1 MPDTSFTLRSHWLV
15 PATIEEVAAIL
26 SEPERLPDW
35 WPAVYL
41 AVEVIA
47 PGDARGVG
55 RSVAFHTRGL
65 LPYTLRWRG
74 TVVESDRPHGWTI
87 EATGDLAGR
96 GVWRSRSRATSP
108 RSTTTGGSRVEKPLP
123 EAADAAAAPA
133 LRRQPP
139 LGDGPRSAGPQA
151 RARPPARRLR
161 ASAPERD
168 EPGRTRPAGSDAG
181 AGRPRDPRQ
190 HRRASAAS
198 RQMSA
203 RWPGG

>member
-55 RSVAFHTRGL
+55 RSVAFHTRGF

-96 GVWRSRSRATSP
+96 GVWRLAQQGDLAAIDYDWRV
-108 RSTTTGGSRVEKPLP
+108 RVEKPGLKP
-123 EAADAAAAPA
+123 LTPLLRPLYAANHRWAM
-133 LRRQPP
+133 
-139 LGDGPRSAGPQA
+139 A
-151 RARPPARRLR
+151 RGLQGLKAELARRR
-161 ASAPERD
+161 
-168 EPGRTRPAGSDAG
+168 
-181 AGRPRDPRQ
+181 
-190 HRRASAAS
+190 
-198 RQMSA
+198 
-203 RWPGG
+203 GG